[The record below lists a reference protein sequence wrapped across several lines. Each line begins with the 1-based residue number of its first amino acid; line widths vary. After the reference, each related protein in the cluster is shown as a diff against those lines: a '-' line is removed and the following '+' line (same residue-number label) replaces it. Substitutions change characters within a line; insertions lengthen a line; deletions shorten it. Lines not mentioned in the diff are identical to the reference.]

1 MRAIAGGFGQTILDR
16 SRMSIRFGFGLS
28 ASFFF
33 FLSQNAE
40 PVRNSTLSAIA
51 SAAAPAFLCIDFVS
65 KFNIAIP
72 SLLVERLVASVAER
86 RVIDLVLRQQTG
98 LR

>member
-1 MRAIAGGFGQTILDR
+1 MRAIAGGFGHTIFDR

-33 FLSQNAE
+33 FLSENAE

-51 SAAAPAFLCIDFVS
+51 SATAPALFCIDFVS
-65 KFNIAIP
+65 KLNIAIP
-72 SLLVERLVASVAER
+72 SLLVECLVA
-86 RVIDLVLRQQTG
+86 
-98 LR
+98 